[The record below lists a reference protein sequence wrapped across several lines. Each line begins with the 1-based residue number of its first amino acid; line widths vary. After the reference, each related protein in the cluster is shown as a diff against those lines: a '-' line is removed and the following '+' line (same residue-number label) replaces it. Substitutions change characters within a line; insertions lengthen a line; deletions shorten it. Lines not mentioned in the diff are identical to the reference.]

1 MKNQNSIS
9 KPTVIIKPPP
19 SVSAIPSTKKDKLTI
34 DKKMDSE
41 TTQQQQQSNDDDD
54 TEQSTELS
62 LNINDIPAVTAET
75 PSTPFT
81 DKEAKE
87 QEIIIYEF
95 HFPVELC
102 GRLIGRQGV
111 HVDYIRQMTQV
122 DLVVRDD
129 AVSFEKQ
136 VVALHGRRV
145 DVEQAIELIAKRFP
159 PARYPQVAFKPIN
172 KKIVLRQRPP
182 ERVPIPQSIAQL
194 HLPDGIPADVIVT
207 SVVSC
212 NHIFVQQILQPSY
225 AELAR
230 LDNSMSVFYHH
241 TQMTPPLPRPIQPGV
256 ICAAPTQAGWFR
268 ALITVYNSNDDMT
281 MIKFLDYGGYLYVHA
296 SSLRVLRQDFMVI
309 PFQAVEVY
317 LDNVVP
323 ADNQE
328 DFTPESIELVKTT
341 ILGSCFKA
349 MVTGYHYDNT
359 PFIQLSRRFDFQ
371 RLVNIDI
378 QKMINNHQ
386 QTSPTSD
393 STSPINVNNTLI
405 STIQPMINQLQQS
418 VSDVSTLSSTTNS
431 DS

>member
-9 KPTVIIKPPP
+9 KPAVIIKPPS
-19 SVSAIPSTKKDKLTI
+19 SVSAVPSAKIDKLTLE
-34 DKKMDSE
+34 KKMNSE
-41 TTQQQQQSNDDDD
+41 TKQQRNPTDNV
-54 TEQSTELS
+54 TPP
-62 LNINDIPAVTAET
+62 NNGPAVNMNELAAAAET
-75 PSTPFT
+75 PSTPLT

-129 AVSFEKQ
+129 AVSYEKQ

-145 DVEQAIELIAKRFP
+145 DIEQAIELIAKRFP
-159 PARYPQVAFKPIN
+159 PERYPQVAFKPIN

-182 ERVPIPQSIAQL
+182 ERVPIPQGVAQL
-194 HLPDGIPADVIVT
+194 NLPDGIPTEVLVT

-212 NHIFVQQILQPSY
+212 NHIFVQQILHPSY

-241 TQMTPPLPRPIQPGV
+241 TEMTPPLPRPIQTGV

-268 ALITVYNSNDDMT
+268 ALITVYNSNDDMA
-281 MIKFLDYGGYLYVHA
+281 MIKFLDYGGYLYVDA

-309 PFQAVEVY
+309 PFQAAEVY
-317 LDNVVP
+317 LDSVVP
-323 ADNQE
+323 PDNQE
-328 DFTPESIELVKTT
+328 DFTPESIELVKPTV
-341 ILGSCFKA
+341 LGSCFKA
-349 MVTGYHYDNT
+349 LVTGYHYDNT
-359 PFIQLSRRFDFQ
+359 PFIQLSKRLDFQ

-378 QKMINNHQ
+378 QKMINSQQ
-386 QTSPTSD
+386 QTSTAHD
-393 STSPINVNNTLI
+393 SSTTHNVLTTTLN
-405 STIQPMINQLQQS
+405 STAQPMTNQSQQS

>member
-19 SVSAIPSTKKDKLTI
+19 SVSAVPSSKKDKLPI
-34 DKKMDSE
+34 EKKMDFS
-41 TTQQQQQSNDDDD
+41 TNPQQQQIDDNNHHQQNHDFVF
-54 TEQSTELS
+54 
-62 LNINDIPAVTAET
+62 NINE
-75 PSTPFT
+75 PSTTADTPTTPLT

-145 DVEQAIELIAKRFP
+145 DIEQAIELIAKRFP

-182 ERVPIPQSIAQL
+182 ERVPIPPSVAQL
-194 HLPDGIPADVIVT
+194 YLPDGIPTEILVT

-212 NHIFVQQILQPSY
+212 NHIFAQQISHPSY
-225 AELAR
+225 SELAR

-241 TQMTPPLPRPIQPGV
+241 TEMTPLLPRPIQPGV

-268 ALITVYNSNDDMT
+268 ALITVYNSNDDMA

-296 SSLRVLRQDFMVI
+296 NSLRVLRQDFMVI

-341 ILGSCFKA
+341 ILGSSFKA

-359 PFIQLSRRFDFQ
+359 PFIQLSRRHDFQ

-378 QKMINNHQ
+378 QKMIHNQH
-386 QTSPTSD
+386 PTSIPTD
-393 STSPINVNNTLI
+393 STLPNNSNSMI
-405 STIQPMINQLQQS
+405 VQPLINQLQQS

>member
-9 KPTVIIKPPP
+9 KPAVIIKPPP
-19 SVSAIPSTKKDKLTI
+19 SGSAVPFSKKEKFPIDNKMESNNHHQQQLFDEKLQQNNDFPYNNNETPAT
-34 DKKMDSE
+34 SE
-41 TTQQQQQSNDDDD
+41 TLPT
-54 TEQSTELS
+54 L
-62 LNINDIPAVTAET
+62 L
-75 PSTPFT
+75 T

-95 HFPVELC
+95 HFPVDLC

-145 DVEQAIELIAKRFP
+145 DVEHAIELIAKRFP
-159 PARYPQVAFKPIN
+159 PDRYPQVAFKPIN
-172 KKIVLRQRPP
+172 KKIVVRQRPP
-182 ERVPIPQSIAQL
+182 ERVAVPQSVAQL
-194 HLPDGIPADVIVT
+194 YLPDGIPTEVLVT

-212 NHIFVQQILQPSY
+212 NHIFVQQILHPSY
-225 AELAR
+225 VELAR

-241 TQMTPPLPRPIQPGV
+241 TEMTPLLPRPIQTGV

-268 ALITVYNSNDDMT
+268 ALITVYNSNDDMA

-296 SSLRVLRQDFMVI
+296 NSLRLLRQDFMVI
-309 PFQAVEVY
+309 PFQGVEVY

-323 ADNQE
+323 AENQE
-328 DFTPESIELVKTT
+328 DFTPESTELVKPT
-341 ILGSCFKA
+341 ILGSTFKA
-349 MVTGYHYDNT
+349 MITGYHYDNT
-359 PFIQLSRRFDFQ
+359 PFIQLSRRYDF
-371 RLVNIDI
+371 RIVNIDI
-378 QKMINNHQ
+378 QKMINNLYQ
-386 QTSPTSD
+386 PSATND
-393 STSPINVNNTLI
+393 STSANNIVNTSN
-405 STIQPMINQLQQS
+405 IQPMITQLQQS

>member
-9 KPTVIIKPPP
+9 KPTVITKPPP
-19 SVSAIPSTKKDKLTI
+19 SVSAISSSKKEKLTI
-34 DKKMDSE
+34 DKKMESE
-41 TTQQQQQSNDDDD
+41 TYQQPYYDDKIQQYNDFSFNTSDI
-54 TEQSTELS
+54 ST
-62 LNINDIPAVTAET
+62 TAET
-75 PSTPFT
+75 PLTPLT

-95 HFPVELC
+95 HFPVDLC

-159 PARYPQVAFKPIN
+159 PDRYPQVAFKPIN
-172 KKIVLRQRPP
+172 KKIVVRQRPP
-182 ERVPIPQSIAQL
+182 ERVPVPQSVAQL
-194 HLPDGIPADVIVT
+194 YLPDGIPTEVLVT

-212 NHIFVQQILQPSY
+212 NHIFVQQILHPSY

-241 TQMTPPLPRPIQPGV
+241 TEMTPLLPRPIQSGV

-268 ALITVYNSNDDMT
+268 ALITVYNSNDDMA

-296 SSLRVLRQDFMVI
+296 NSLRLLRQDFMII
-309 PFQAVEVY
+309 PFQGVEVY

-359 PFIQLSRRFDFQ
+359 PFIQLSRRYDF
-371 RLVNIDI
+371 VNIH
-378 QKMINNHQ
+378 KN
-386 QTSPTSD
+386 
-393 STSPINVNNTLI
+393 
-405 STIQPMINQLQQS
+405 
-418 VSDVSTLSSTTNS
+418 
-431 DS
+431 

>member
-1 MKNQNSIS
+1 MDQLQLSDEQNQINNNDNSAEVFQTNETSS
-9 KPTVIIKPPP
+9 KP
-19 SVSAIPSTKKDKLTI
+19 L
-34 DKKMDSE
+34 
-41 TTQQQQQSNDDDD
+41 
-54 TEQSTELS
+54 
-62 LNINDIPAVTAET
+62 
-75 PSTPFT
+75 T

-111 HVDYIRQMTQV
+111 HVDYIRQITQV

-129 AVSFEKQ
+129 AVSYEKQ

-145 DVEQAIELIAKRFP
+145 DIEQAIELIAKRFP

-172 KKIVLRQRPP
+172 KKIVLRQLPP
-182 ERVPIPQSIAQL
+182 ERVPIPPAAAQL
-194 HLPDGIPADVIVT
+194 YLPDGVPTEVLVT

-212 NHIFVQQILQPSY
+212 NHIFVQQILHPSY

-241 TQMTPPLPRPIQPGV
+241 TEMTPILPRPIQTGV

-268 ALITVYNSNDDMT
+268 ALITVYNSNDDMA

-296 SSLRVLRQDFMVI
+296 SCLRVLRQDFMVI
-309 PFQAVEVY
+309 PFQACEVY

-328 DFTPESIELVKTT
+328 DFTSESIELVKSS
-341 ILGSCFKA
+341 ILGSTFKA
-349 MVTGYHYDNT
+349 MITGYHYDNT
-359 PFIQLSRRFDFQ
+359 PFIQLSRRNDFQ
-371 RLVNIDI
+371 RLVNIEI
-378 QKMINNHQ
+378 QKVINNQ
-386 QTSPTSD
+386 QGILNTNESSSPPQVPATNAQPS
-393 STSPINVNNTLI
+393 INH
-405 STIQPMINQLQQS
+405 LQQS

>member
-19 SVSAIPSTKKDKLTI
+19 SVSVVPSSKKEKLSIENKMDLENNQQQFYDDLQQQNHDFPMNFNEKLTTADIPSTPL
-34 DKKMDSE
+34 
-41 TTQQQQQSNDDDD
+41 
-54 TEQSTELS
+54 
-62 LNINDIPAVTAET
+62 
-75 PSTPFT
+75 T

-145 DVEQAIELIAKRFP
+145 DIEQAIELIAKRFP

-182 ERVPIPQSIAQL
+182 ERVPIPQSAAQL
-194 HLPDGIPADVIVT
+194 QLPDGIPTEVLVT

-212 NHIFVQQILQPSY
+212 NHIFVQQILHPSY

-241 TQMTPPLPRPIQPGV
+241 TEMTPHLPRPIQTGV

-268 ALITVYNSNDDMT
+268 ALITVYNTNDDMA

-309 PFQAVEVY
+309 PFQAIEVY

-323 ADNQE
+323 GENQE
-328 DFTPESIELVKTT
+328 DFTSESIELVKTT
-341 ILGSCFKA
+341 VLGSSFKA

-359 PFIQLSRRFDFQ
+359 PFIQLSRRYDFQ

-378 QKMINNHQ
+378 QKMINNYQ
-386 QTSPTSD
+386 QTSVPND
-393 STSPINVNNTLI
+393 STLPTNVINNSN
-405 STIQPMINQLQQS
+405 STNIQPMINQLQQS
-418 VSDVSTLSSTTNS
+418 VSDISTLSSTTNS

>member
-19 SVSAIPSTKKDKLTI
+19 SVSAIPSSKKEKLTI
-34 DKKMDSE
+34 DKKMESE
-41 TTQQQQQSNDDDD
+41 NYQQQFYDDKIQQNNDFSFNTSD
-54 TEQSTELS
+54 TPT
-62 LNINDIPAVTAET
+62 TAET
-75 PSTPFT
+75 PSTPLT

-159 PARYPQVAFKPIN
+159 PDRYPQVAFKPIN
-172 KKIVLRQRPP
+172 KKIVVRQRPP
-182 ERVPIPQSIAQL
+182 ERVPVPQSVAQL
-194 HLPDGIPADVIVT
+194 YLPDGIPTEVLVT

-212 NHIFVQQILQPSY
+212 NHIFVQQILHPSY

-241 TQMTPPLPRPIQPGV
+241 TEMTPLLPRPIQSGV

-268 ALITVYNSNDDMT
+268 ALITVYNSNDDMA

-296 SSLRVLRQDFMVI
+296 NSLRLLRQDFMII
-309 PFQAVEVY
+309 PFQGVEVY

-328 DFTPESIELVKTT
+328 DFTPEAIELVKTT

-359 PFIQLSRRFDFQ
+359 PFIQLSRRYDFQ
-371 RLVNIDI
+371 RIVNIDI
-378 QKMINNHQ
+378 QKMINNQ
-386 QTSPTSD
+386 QQPLLANESS
-393 STSPINVNNTLI
+393 STTNVTNSSN
-405 STIQPMINQLQQS
+405 STNIQPMINQLQQS